1 MKKPNQDMIIAREK
15 ATWQT
20 YVDKRADEFKKL
32 VSPDLVAM
40 NANGVT
46 NLQEEL
52 ETMSNSE
59 TKSFAFSDV
68 KVVTPDANTAIFT
81 CQSKMEA
88 SFRGSDISGVYNC
101 ATIWRMTNG
110 EWRAVFHTTIRAE
123 SKRSA

>member
-1 MKKPNQDMIIAREK
+1 MKKQDEDMIIAREK

-20 YVDKRADEFKKL
+20 YVDKRADDFKKL

-81 CQSKMEA
+81 IVNAALIEKLPYKDPQ
-88 SFRGSDISGVYNC
+88 RLV
-101 ATIWRMTNG
+101 
-110 EWRAVFHTTIRAE
+110 AVWEENAR
-123 SKRSA
+123 RPGRR